1 MKNNQKRQLLQNPA
15 GVGVLASLLSI
26 VIGLILGFLLLVV
39 LNPGASLE
47 GMVAMMTTGFGSM
60 DKFGKVLYQ
69 AAPLMMCGLSVGFAF
84 KLVPVPAG
92 RGGRRCDLGNFPRP
106 LQGLFQCE

>member
-15 GVGVLASLLSI
+15 VVGVLASLLSI

-47 GMVAMMTTGFGSM
+47 GMVAMMTTGFGIM
-60 DKFGKVLYQ
+60 
-69 AAPLMMCGLSVGFAF
+69 
-84 KLVPVPAG
+84 
-92 RGGRRCDLGNFPRP
+92 
-106 LQGLFQCE
+106 